1 MSTVTADVTSGR
13 AAAVATTVLFAGIAL
28 FQVALA
34 LGAPWGR
41 AAWGGAHPGVLPA
54 GLRIAS
60 GFAAVFWVFAAW
72 VVLERVGLASL
83 IPLDTT
89 FLRWAMWAL
98 VGLSCLAVVMNL
110 ASPSPLERLI
120 WVPVSVA
127 LAVLCLIVARSA
139 PAA

>member
-1 MSTVTADVTSGR
+1 
-13 AAAVATTVLFAGIAL
+13 
-28 FQVALA
+28 
-34 LGAPWGR
+34 
-41 AAWGGAHPGVLPA
+41 
-54 GLRIAS
+54 
-60 GFAAVFWVFAAW
+60 

-83 IPLDTT
+83 VALDTT